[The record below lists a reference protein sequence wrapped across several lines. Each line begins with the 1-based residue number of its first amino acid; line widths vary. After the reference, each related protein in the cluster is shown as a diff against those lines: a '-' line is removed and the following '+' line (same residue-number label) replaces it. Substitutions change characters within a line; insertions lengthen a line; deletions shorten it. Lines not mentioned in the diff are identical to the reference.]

1 MLIPNSWPIFLLDS
15 PLATSLNTCNLACR
29 QRCVSGPLAHR
40 NDRRCDERPRLDR
53 ICCSLSFIAS
63 LISHDAVL
71 TLRTRS
77 RASIN
82 SDLRPLIR
90 AAHPSLTEGIGR
102 LFKTAS
108 TGSESHEDDAR
119 RSRFALE
126 PTKLGIFPGCAGCA
140 RVVVFI
146 GYSCRDSEPDLCL
159 NTRWPRP
166 NGMDARGRRPSA

>member
-15 PLATSLNTCNLACR
+15 PLATSLSTCISR
-29 QRCVSGPLAHR
+29 GVSGASAGR
-40 NDRRCDERPRLDR
+40 WFIATTGVAMSARLDR

-63 LISHDAVL
+63 LISHDALL
-71 TLRTRS
+71 TLRARS

-140 RVVVFI
+140 RVVVLI